1 MAQVVGRSPQQ
12 DLTAIMLDDSNVGGE
27 REPLSPARRAT
38 PAGIDI
44 LALCRSLPPDGRL
57 SKDDLDLLRDWASR
71 YHDVSLPAQEYLSG
85 VVTKALVDERLTAD
99 ERDWVY
105 FAVESVLPVQLRKS
119 TQDERRVAELLKAE
133 SDGRADATLSFD
145 FLLAGVHLDGRWQTI
160 QSHVKAGD
168 VVYLVRSPAD
178 ALRDERVRVVLPTG
192 ECIGFVPEEDALPI
206 APEVAR
212 GARVEATVRKILAGG
227 QYPIPVIG
235 GRVHCSAS
243 TLDGN
248 LDDPDFEWTPVD
260 RHPSRSMMITVA
272 CVGGAA
278 LLALALLLR

>member
-1 MAQVVGRSPQQ
+1 
-12 DLTAIMLDDSNVGGE
+12 MLDDSNVGEE
-27 REPLSPARRAT
+27 RESLSPARRAT

-57 SKDDLDLLRDWASR
+57 SKDDVELLRDWADR

-85 VVTKALVDERLTAD
+85 VVTKALADEVLTAD

-105 FAVESVLPVQLRKS
+105 FAVEPVLPVQLRRS
-119 TQDERRVAELLKAE
+119 TQDQRRIAELLKAE
-133 SDGRADATLSFD
+133 SDGRLDATLSFD
-145 FLLAGVHLDGRWQTI
+145 FLLAGVHRDGRWQTI
-160 QSHVKAGD
+160 QSRVKAGD
-168 VVYLVRSPAD
+168 AVYLVQSPAD
-178 ALRDERVRVVLPTG
+178 APRDERVRVVLPSG

-212 GARVEATVRKILAGG
+212 GARVEASIRKILAGG
-227 QYPIPVIG
+227 QHPIPVIG

-243 TLDGN
+243 TLDGPS
-248 LDDPDFEWTPVD
+248 DDVFAERVPVE
-260 RHPSRSMMITVA
+260 RRPARSMMMTVA
-272 CVGGAA
+272 FIGGVA